1 MLQFIKSNSLIS
13 ILLFVVL
20 GGFFAFLQT
29 QQGFNYF
36 PWEIKNYLI
45 GQKLNQGF
53 RLYKDIR
60 DNTGPFASGFYQL
73 LDILSLPLSYNPII
87 AFLLIVTQAYIF
99 HQTIV
104 QFDLM
109 PKLGGLA
116 FGIYL
121 LLFHLTSEF
130 HVPDPALL
138 GLTFLLLS
146 WKEII
151 QQQKTLLV
159 NDRVFLVGIYLAIA
173 TLLFPAYFWLLP
185 WALVSLLFYSGVS
198 IRQLILVLIGYLFVL
213 AITSLVFYFNGSL
226 PYLWQVYRNSALS
239 FKWISWAESKRM
251 LISFAPA
258 ILFGIGGLY
267 KVVGN
272 PKIRAHAQKAQQ
284 TTIIWFFFS
293 FIAIANF
300 PSYNRI
306 NFVLL
311 LPPLI
316 YFGLNLF
323 YLIKKNWQK
332 ELTLVLLMMAV
343 VLTAYQEKKSTEPL
357 PHKSYKIPVSGQK
370 LLILGPEIEEYLH
383 NKMAGPFVNW
393 DLAKPLVS
401 QLNSYKNVIIVQE
414 YFVKDQP
421 TYIYDSEGYFAQL
434 RQYLPSIT
442 QQYVLVSPK
451 LYKKK

>member
-13 ILLFVVL
+13 ILLFGVI
-20 GGFFAFLQT
+20 GGFLAFLQT

-45 GQKLNQGF
+45 GQKLNEGF

-60 DNTGPFASGFYQL
+60 DNTGPFATGFYQL
-73 LDILSLPLSYNPII
+73 LDLFSISLSSNPYI
-87 AFLLIVTQAYIF
+87 AFGIISIQAYLF
-99 HQTIV
+99 HNTIL

-121 LLFHLTSEF
+121 LLFLLTREF
-130 HVPDPALL
+130 YVPDPALL
-138 GLTFLLLS
+138 GLTFLLLT

-159 NDRVFLVGIYLAIA
+159 NDRVFLVGIYLATA

-185 WALVSLLFYSGVS
+185 WAILSLLFYSGIT
-198 IRQLILVLIGYLFVL
+198 IRQLILVLIGFLFVL
-213 AITSLVFYFNGSL
+213 TITSLVFSFRGNLS
-226 PYLWQVYRNSALS
+226 YLWQVYRNSAFEFQL
-239 FKWISWAESKRM
+239 ISWTESKRV
-251 LISFAPA
+251 LYSFAPA
-258 ILFGIGGLY
+258 IVIGIWGLY

-293 FIAIANF
+293 FISIANF
-300 PSYNRI
+300 PSYHRI

-311 LPPLI
+311 LPPLA
-316 YFGLNLF
+316 YFGLNIF
-323 YLIKKNWQK
+323 YVIKKNWQK
-332 ELTLVLLMMAV
+332 EVIFLAL
-343 VLTAYQEKKSTEPL
+343 LTAVFFTHQLDKNPSNPRTPIPL
-357 PHKSYKIPVSGQK
+357 NGQK
-370 LLILGPEIEEYLH
+370 LLILGPEIEGYLH

-393 DLAKPLVS
+393 ELAKPLLS

-414 YFVKDQP
+414 YFSKDQP
-421 TYIYDSEGYFAQL
+421 VYIYDSEGYFAKIGKH
-434 RQYLPSIT
+434 LPSIT

-451 LYKKK
+451 LYRKK

>member
-13 ILLFVVL
+13 ILLFGVI
-20 GGFFAFLQT
+20 GGFLAFLQT

-45 GQKLNQGF
+45 GQKLNEGF

-60 DNTGPFASGFYQL
+60 DNTGPFATGFYQL
-73 LDILSLPLSYNPII
+73 LDLFSISLSSNPYI
-87 AFLLIVTQAYIF
+87 AFGIISIQAYLF
-99 HQTIV
+99 HNTIL

-121 LLFHLTSEF
+121 LLFLLTREF
-130 HVPDPALL
+130 YVPDPALL
-138 GLTFLLLS
+138 GLTFLLLT

-159 NDRVFLVGIYLAIA
+159 NDRVFLVGIYLATA

-185 WALVSLLFYSGVS
+185 WAILSLLFYSGIT
-198 IRQLILVLIGYLFVL
+198 IRQLILVMIGFLFVL
-213 AITSLVFYFNGSL
+213 TITSLVFSFRGNLS
-226 PYLWQVYRNSALS
+226 YLWQVYRNSAFEFQL
-239 FKWISWAESKRM
+239 ISWTESKRV
-251 LISFAPA
+251 LYSFAPA
-258 ILFGIGGLY
+258 IVIGIWGLY

-293 FIAIANF
+293 FISIANF
-300 PSYNRI
+300 PSYHRI

-311 LPPLI
+311 LPPLA
-316 YFGLNLF
+316 YFGLNIF
-323 YLIKKNWQK
+323 YVIKKNWQK
-332 ELTLVLLMMAV
+332 EVIFLAL
-343 VLTAYQEKKSTEPL
+343 LTAVFFTHQLDKNPSNPRTPIPL
-357 PHKSYKIPVSGQK
+357 NGQK
-370 LLILGPEIEEYLH
+370 LLILGPEIEGYLH
-383 NKMAGPFVNW
+383 NQMAGPFVNW
-393 DLAKPLVS
+393 ELAKPLLS

-414 YFVKDQP
+414 YFSKDQP
-421 TYIYDSEGYFAQL
+421 VYIYDSEGYFAKIGQH
-434 RQYLPSIT
+434 LPSIT

-451 LYKKK
+451 LYRKK